1 MTIHSLDYTLDEA
14 EGIGAAI
21 GAVLR
26 PGDIIALSGDL
37 GAGKTTLA
45 RAMLKAR
52 GLAGEAPSPTFAIV
66 QPYAPPEVDLPIAH
80 VDLYRIEDVGELIE
94 LGLDDYLYDGAL
106 LIEWPERLGDNPG
119 QMLGPDR
126 LTIEISEP
134 APQAAALREGGD
146 RGLSG
151 RVATVTGAGSWEAK
165 LKELHV

>member
-1 MTIHSLDYTLDEA
+1 MTIHSLDYTMDEA

-66 QPYAPPEVDLPIAH
+66 QPYAPPEIDMPIAH

-106 LIEWPERLGDNPG
+106 LIEWPERLGDGGWPG
-119 QMLGPDR
+119 TLALMISGDGDAR
-126 LTIEISEP
+126 VLTASVPP
-134 APQAAALREGGD
+134 A
-146 RGLSG
+146 
-151 RVATVTGAGSWEAK
+151 WEARWP
-165 LKELHV
+165 L